1 MGGIQE
7 IIALLED
14 GRVGPAVIGTGLAA
28 ARLFAMMRTLPFLGG
43 RRVPATLHLGL
54 AIALGLSMGS
64 ASHLASVP
72 PAPIVAVLAL
82 KEILVGFSAG
92 LIASLPFHFMEQSGL
107 IIDTTRS
114 TQLSGTSGITGAGG
128 SSPTGTFLLLMT
140 MAVFFL
146 TPAHRAFWAG
156 IEATF
161 IAVPIAPLAAS
172 TPSWESV
179 ALAAI
184 ASSAGLFAASVMI
197 AFPVLLAVLVT
208 DLAVGAAG
216 RFVPHSGGT
225 FTFMP
230 LRSAVGLGA
239 LCIALTAL
247 APVMADL
254 LLESMQWLYE
264 IR

>member
-1 MGGIQE
+1 MGGWSG

-14 GRVGPAVIGTGLAA
+14 GRVGPAMLGAALAA

-54 AIALGLSMGS
+54 AVALGL
-64 ASHLASVP
+64 ALTTAPELASVP
-72 PAPIVAVLAL
+72 PAPLVAVLFI
-82 KEILVGFSAG
+82 KEILVGFTAG
-92 LIASLPFHFMEQSGL
+92 IVASLPFRFIDQAGV
-107 IIDTTRS
+107 IIDAARS
-114 TQLSGTSGITGAGG
+114 TQLSGATGITGSRD
-128 SSPTGTFLLLMT
+128 SSPTGTLLLLMA

-146 TPAHRAFWAG
+146 TPAHAAFWTS

-161 IAVPIAPLAAS
+161 VAVPIVPLTPAA
-172 TPSWESV
+172 PSWQG
-179 ALAAI
+179 AAFAAI

-197 AFPVLLAVLVT
+197 ALPVLLAVLVT

-239 LCIALTAL
+239 LCLSLTVL
-247 APVMADL
+247 APVMARL
-254 LLESMQWLYE
+254 LLESMRWLE
-264 IR
+264 AIR